1 MSENI
6 LLSLILLSPLLFFII
21 AISSYFKSTISINIL
36 KTITNAGALF
46 YFIISILT
54 AILVYK
60 QGLIQS
66 DLLGFYQLGISFR
79 LDSIAV
85 CMFIMVA
92 FLSFVI
98 IKFSNNYLDGDNR
111 QGIFFGR
118 LAATIASVQL
128 LILSGNIGVLFIS
141 WILTSICLNKLL
153 IYYPDRILA
162 QIAAHKKFIVA
173 RIADITLFIAF
184 ALIYTA
190 TETGNLEAI
199 FLNIQNQVINET
211 IPYSIKVAAC
221 FLAIAALFK
230 SAQFPTHG
238 WLTEVMETPTPVSAL
253 LHAGLLNAGP
263 FLIIRM
269 AFVFETSHYAG
280 ALLILIGG
288 ITALFASSIYLTQTS
303 VKTALAYSSISH
315 MGFSL
320 FLCGIGFYSAAMLH
334 MVAHSFYKAHAFLS
348 SGNLFE
354 SDLNINRNKK
364 YGTTSLSKIILA
376 FLTCIG
382 LIIVIV
388 LNLKNNYQASNATLI
403 LATIVLLGLSR
414 LLLESILFKHTLKVI
429 VITVLGIVIIWHS
442 FSYGEWISHLT
453 FSQTLPTESIMNWA
467 QLAVSIVVLICF
479 SASVGFQIITP
490 LLQNNKSV
498 SSFYIHLKNGFYT
511 NTIFDKLVGALKTNK
526 YINTNH

>member
-6 LLSLILLSPLLFFII
+6 LVSIILLSPLFFFII
-21 AISSYFKSTISINIL
+21 AISSYFTSTISINFI
-36 KTITNAGALF
+36 KTFINAGALF
-46 YFIISILT
+46 YFVISILT
-54 AILVYK
+54 AVLVFN

-66 DLLGFYQLGISFR
+66 DLLGFYQLGFSFR

-85 CMFIMVA
+85 CMFVMVA

-98 IKFSNNYLDGDNR
+98 IKFSNNYLDGDSR
-111 QGIFFGR
+111 QGLFFGR

-128 LILSGNIGVLFIS
+128 LILSGNIGILFIS

-173 RIADITLFIAF
+173 RIADIALFIAL
-184 ALIYTA
+184 ALLYTT

-199 FLNIQNQVINET
+199 FLSIQNQAINEM
-211 IPYSIKVAAC
+211 IPTSIKVAAC

-280 ALLILIGG
+280 ALLILVGG
-288 ITALFASSIYLTQTS
+288 ITALFASSVYLTQTS

-320 FLCGIGFYSAAMLH
+320 FLCGIGLYSAAMLH

-354 SDLNINRNKK
+354 NDLNSTRNKK
-364 YGTTSLSKIILA
+364 YSTQSLPKIIIA

-382 LIIVIV
+382 FIIVII

-403 LATIVLLGLSR
+403 LTTIVLLGLSR
-414 LLLESILFKHTLKVI
+414 LLLESILYKHASKAIL
-429 VITVLGIVIIWHS
+429 ITVLGIVIIWYS

-453 FSQTLPTESIMNWA
+453 FINTLPTESKMNWA
-467 QLAVSIVVLICF
+467 QLAASIVILLCF
-479 SASVGFQIITP
+479 SVSVGFQIITP

-526 YINTNH
+526 HANTNY